1 MLGRSENNAGIAT
14 RAEGDSGMGTGSAVS
29 AVSMGSALLISND
42 PLIIE
47 QLTTGMQQFA
57 ITSEV
62 CADIAVAI
70 ALLNHRKFEA
80 VVVDLKLGE
89 QTRGLLEG
97 LRLSPANGTAV
108 TFAIADDITVSSKLE
123 MQTNFVLER
132 PLSAEA
138 VDRMLKAAYGLIVRE
153 RRRYFRCPVE
163 VPAEVWKNDTEQI
176 RCQTMN
182 VSEGGLAVNT
192 SVRFRPGAL
201 VGVQFTL
208 PGQPAEI
215 TAESEICWYDER
227 SRAGLHFRSL
237 SQRQK
242 SLLDGWLSQRLEES
256 LPESVASRF
265 RKTVVRR
272 DREDA

>member
-1 MLGRSENNAGIAT
+1 M
-14 RAEGDSGMGTGSAVS
+14 DTGAAVS
-29 AVSMGSALLISND
+29 VVSIGSALVVSND
-42 PLIIE
+42 QVIVEQII
-47 QLTTGMQQFA
+47 TGMQLFA

-62 CADIAVAI
+62 CADVAT
-70 ALLNHRKFEA
+70 ATMLLNSRKFEA

-89 QTRGLLEG
+89 PTRRLLEG

-108 TFAIADDITVSSKLE
+108 TFAIADDIGAGSKLE
-123 MQTNFVLER
+123 LQTNFVMER
-132 PLSAEA
+132 PLSADA
-138 VDRMLKAAYGLIVRE
+138 IDRTLKAAYGLIVRE

-176 RCQTMN
+176 HCQTMN
-182 VSEGGLAVNT
+182 ISEGGLAVST
-192 SVRFRPGAL
+192 EVRLKPGAL

-215 TAESEICWYDER
+215 AAESEICWYDER

-237 SQRQK
+237 SARQK
-242 SLLDGWLSQRLEES
+242 SMLDGWLSQRLEEIM
-256 LPESVASRF
+256 PESVASKF
-265 RKTVVRR
+265 RKTTVRR